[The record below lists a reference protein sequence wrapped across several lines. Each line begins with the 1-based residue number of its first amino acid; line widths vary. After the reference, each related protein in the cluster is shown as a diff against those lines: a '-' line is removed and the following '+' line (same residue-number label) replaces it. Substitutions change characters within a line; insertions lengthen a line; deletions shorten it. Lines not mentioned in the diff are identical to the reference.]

1 MLVVNIIRFFLATL
15 SGVVGCAAFAP
26 LAWWPVLALSLLVL
40 WQLWYARPGQ
50 AALCGFFW
58 GLGHFGV
65 GVYWLFNSFYY
76 FGGAHWLVAGLMTF
90 SFVVYLSVFPALAG
104 WLWCGATRC
113 RIMRYRLLRVI
124 ILAGL
129 WWLMEFARTS
139 VVFGGFP
146 WLASGFSQLSGFAAP
161 WYPVVGADGVGW
173 LYVLAIAAVH
183 IGIRRWW
190 GRVPVPTSVP
200 SAAEGETALARSAT
214 PTPARRA
221 GRAVAGVLLACGL
234 VYVVGLAL
242 PSSTTAD
249 AETVTISVVHTNM
262 PQEEKFR
269 SRAVVQA
276 LEGVFD
282 RSRQAGQGVVVWPE
296 TAIPF
301 HSDGVGQSYLRRAD
315 QLAERHDLFVLTGVF
330 FRAPDRQVYNAVY
343 GTANGHGSYY
353 LKQRL
358 VPFGEFTPAR
368 WLFGFL
374 DRWVEIPQSDLSEGP
389 VPLAPFKQHQPSVHA
404 SVCFELFIADVIHH
418 QARSAGLLVS
428 VSNDA
433 WFGRAVAPAQGLE
446 MARVRAAE
454 TGRAI
459 ARASNQGISAII
471 DWRGTVLVSAA
482 GDYEMISTEVAGR
495 SGLTPIVRF
504 GQNAVL
510 ALIVIL
516 SLAAWATAHW
526 LAGRTT
532 APPRN

>member
-1 MLVVNIIRFFLATL
+1 MQAANIIRLFLAAL

-26 LAWWPVLALSLLVL
+26 LAWWPALALSLLLL
-40 WQLWYARPGQ
+40 WQLWYARPSQ

-76 FGGAHWLVAGLMTF
+76 FGGAHWLAAGLMTF
-90 SFVVYLSVFPALAG
+90 SFVIYLSIFPALAG
-104 WLWCGATRC
+104 MLWAGAERS
-113 RIMRYRLLRVI
+113 RLMRYRFMRLM

-146 WLASGFSQLSGFAAP
+146 WLASGFSQMSGFAAP
-161 WYPVVGADGVGW
+161 WYPVIGADGVGW
-173 LYVLAIAAVH
+173 LYVLAIAAIH
-183 IGIRRWW
+183 IGVRRWW
-190 GRVPVPTSVP
+190 GRAPTPTPVQ
-200 SAAEGETALARSAT
+200 SAAEDDTAPRRSDPLPAALA
-214 PTPARRA
+214 ARTLA
-221 GRAVAGVLLACGL
+221 GTVLVCAL
-234 VYVVGLAL
+234 VYLAGLAL
-242 PSSTTAD
+242 PSWTYPDAD
-249 AETVTISVVHTNM
+249 TVTVSVMHTNM

-269 SRAVVQA
+269 TSAATKA
-276 LEGVFD
+276 LEGVFEL
-282 RSRQAGQGVVVWPE
+282 SRQAGQGVVVWPE

-301 HSDGVGQSYLRRAD
+301 HADGVGQSFLRRAD
-315 QLAERHDLFVLTGVF
+315 RLAERHDLFVLTGIF
-330 FRAPDRQVYNAVY
+330 YRTPGKVYNAVY

-374 DRWVEIPQSDLSEGP
+374 DRWVDIPQSDLSAGP
-389 VPLAPFKQHQPSVHA
+389 VPLAPFKQYQPSVHA

-454 TGRAI
+454 TGRAL

-471 DWRGTVLVSAA
+471 DWRGNVLVSAD
-482 GDYEMISTEVAGR
+482 GDDEMISAEVAGR
-495 SGLTPIVRF
+495 RGLTPIVRF
-504 GQNAVL
+504 GQNVIL
-510 ALIVIL
+510 ALIVFI

-526 LAGRTT
+526 LAKRP
-532 APPRN
+532 APSPRR